1 MGGEQEGNLQL
12 ETEERCWPDPG
23 WGCSDMPPPGPSNE
37 TNQYAP
43 PLDAQS
49 EGRNPEF
56 EAYNRFQASGRMPNI
71 NSRITLTEDSMELC
85 EQAPVL
91 SSAQAS
97 DWGFSDVKRESPT
110 EEGPLG
116 VMQMSN
122 GLSYGAV
129 GPPPLGLKLIKS
141 TSFMDLISGELDHPR
156 AEAGEGTMALDVS
169 RKPGQV
175 GANVDSAC
183 CNEDETCA
191 AHTCGRMKASNFPAT
206 RIDIGSWSY
215 VSKNEGDV
223 VAKFYYAKKKLV
235 WEVLLAGLKHKIE
248 FHWNDIVDMEM
259 TEVEEGGRIDILL
272 SKAPT
277 FSQESDP
284 QPRKHTLWRACKDF
298 TGNQASVC
306 MQHVL
311 YFEGGIFKKH
321 KAKLMECDP
330 RLKSILETAGS
341 RPPTENKNKHG
352 TAVQNGAVFHR
363 QMETAPIAGPRDG
376 TLVGAKDKVPLGNAC
391 PATMQAS
398 TATKHMQTQANQTY
412 SCKKKKKNPSYT
424 AVRAE
429 PLLVSASCMSYDSN
443 ASQAEDAGQEVDAP
457 PALHA

>member
-1 MGGEQEGNLQL
+1 MGGEKEGNLEL

-23 WGCSDMPPPGPSNE
+23 WGCSDMPPPGPSNAA
-37 TNQYAP
+37 NQYVP
-43 PLDAQS
+43 QFYAQS
-49 EGRNPEF
+49 EARNPDF
-56 EAYNRFQASGRMPNI
+56 EAYNRLQASGRLPDI
-71 NSRITLTEDSMELC
+71 NRRITLTEDSMELC
-85 EQAPVL
+85 EQAPIL

-97 DWGFSDVKRESPT
+97 GWGVSDVKGEPQT
-110 EEGPLG
+110 EEGPPRAL
-116 VMQMSN
+116 QMSN
-122 GLSYGAV
+122 GLSYGAF

-141 TSFMDLISGELDHPR
+141 TSFMDLISGELDH
-156 AEAGEGTMALDVS
+156 AYAQAGEGMMASDAC
-169 RKPGQV
+169 RKPGQFE
-175 GANVDSAC
+175 ANVDSVC
-183 CNEDETCA
+183 CEEDETCA

-206 RIDIGSWSY
+206 RITIGSWSY

-311 YFEGGIFKKH
+311 YFEAGIFKKH

-330 RLKSILETAGS
+330 RLKSILETASS
-341 RPPTENKNKHG
+341 RPPSESGDKRG
-352 TAVQNGAVFHR
+352 TNVQCGVVFDR
-363 QMETAPIAGPRDG
+363 QVESARIAGARDG
-376 TLVGAKDKVPLGNAC
+376 TLVGAKEKVPLGSAC

-398 TATKHMQTQANQTY
+398 NATKHPHTQANQTY

-429 PLLVSASCMSYDSN
+429 PLPVSASCMSFDSN
-443 ASQAEDAGQEVDAP
+443 ISQPEDAGQEVEAP

>member
-97 DWGFSDVKRESPT
+97 DWGFSDVKREPPI

-376 TLVGAKDKVPLGNAC
+376 TLVGAKDKVSLGNAC

-412 SCKKKKKNPSYT
+412 SCKKKNPSYT